1 MQSVVSVFPLT
12 GIILAAAGA
21 GLVTAAIFFGIVYR
35 RMNREHR
42 IKENMDSD
50 VDEVVEGP

>member
-1 MQSVVSVFPLT
+1 MFPLT